1 MTIHD
6 EVTNR
11 IFAIFRCENDRFH
24 PSPNPHQP
32 LIFSVVGYGVIC
44 NNGMTQSLIMCCFVL
59 WLLIDVRYALD
70 TQLIAFHQLYITNSV
85 YDH

>member
-1 MTIHD
+1 MKSPT
-6 EVTNR
+6 E
-11 IFAIFRCENDRFH
+11 FLRFFVVKTADPH
-24 PSPNPHQP
+24 PPTRKPTST
-32 LIFSVVGYGVIC
+32 LYISAVGYGVFC

-85 YDH
+85 FDH

>member
-1 MTIHD
+1 MMK
-6 EVTNR
+6 
-11 IFAIFRCENDRFH
+11 
-24 PSPNPHQP
+24 SPTEFLQFFVVKTTDPTQP
-32 LIFSVVGYGVIC
+32 QTPQPFLFCIVGYGVIC
-44 NNGMTQSLIMCCFVL
+44 NNWMTQSLIMCRFVL